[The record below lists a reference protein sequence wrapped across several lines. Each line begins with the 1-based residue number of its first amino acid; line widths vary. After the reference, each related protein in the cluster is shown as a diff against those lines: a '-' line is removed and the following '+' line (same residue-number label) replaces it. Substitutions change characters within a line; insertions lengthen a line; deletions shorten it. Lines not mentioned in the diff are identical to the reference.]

1 MRWCHMAAKVGAILI
16 PSESEHI
23 VSLVRRDLPY
33 YEAMLAPDFVAGM
46 NRFAR
51 ALGILDV
58 DVPYSSVVAKQFS
71 GFWN

>member
-1 MRWCHMAAKVGAILI
+1 MAAKVGAILI

-33 YEAMLAPDFVAGM
+33 YEVMLAPNSAAGM
-46 NRFAR
+46 NHFAL

-58 DVPYSSVVAKQFS
+58 DVPYSSVVATQYS
-71 GFWN
+71 GFWS